1 LRIFYAIIETAKV
14 FMENCLKEKYE
25 SIKKA
30 LIKAGFEVDEVVIE
44 KRKTVIT
51 IHQCEITEEKKS
63 VMEDE

>member
-1 LRIFYAIIETAKV
+1 
-14 FMENCLKEKYE
+14 MENCLKEKYE